1 MPAHEHLSPDEF
13 ENYLGNGNGNGKS
26 HSMKFGDSSNLLR
39 DELRTDAGRVLG
51 DRSGRAPAGLVEY
64 SPRTQ
69 MLAAL
74 ATHDSYAADDEA
86 VFYTQEVT
94 ETRVN

>member
-1 MPAHEHLSPDEF
+1 MPADRHLSPGEF
-13 ENYLGNGNGNGKS
+13 GDYIEDGNGNGKS
-26 HSMKFGDSSNLLR
+26 HSMKFGDSSDLLR

-51 DRSGRAPAGLVEY
+51 DRSGRSAGLVEY

-74 ATHDSYAADDEA
+74 AVHDSYAADDEA